1 MIWFWPETKALLS
14 LTWPISSLVYF
25 CFTQLYC
32 FFFHLQWGRRD
43 RRCHRERKI
52 DVLEGKNWWEY
63 LLKMTVLPVSRD
75 ASNIA
80 RCCNIHQQIRGRRY
94 DVVQWVTQARMRVVT
109 QTQASSCRLFSTW
122 RPFNIFTTVQKTFW
136 RLAWY
141 KSLQLGQLLQSQTTL
156 YRGYR
161 SSQVQHLHVSCFVV
175 FISWCVSSHFVS
187 SRG

>member
-1 MIWFWPETKALLS
+1 MRWFWPESKALFS
-14 LTWPISSLVYF
+14 LTWPISWLVYF
-25 CFTQLYC
+25 CFTQRYC

-43 RRCHRERKI
+43 QRCHRERKI
-52 DVLEGKNWWEY
+52 VVLEGKSWWEY
-63 LLKMTVLPVSRD
+63 LLKVAVFPVSRE
-75 ASNIA
+75 ASKIA
-80 RCCNIHQQIRGRRY
+80 EGRRFN
-94 DVVQWVTQARMRVVT
+94 VVQWVTQARIRLVT
-109 QTQASSCRLFSTW
+109 QKVAQASSCRVFSTW
-122 RPFNIFTTVQKTFW
+122 RPFNILTTVQRTFW